1 MKPSAVG
8 IKSGNHKSLEHL
20 FYMVIE
26 SDQKLKVLLERI
38 IWPANGITD
47 P

>member
-1 MKPSAVG
+1 MKSYAVG

-26 SDQKLKVLLERI
+26 SDQKLKALVGRI
-38 IWPANGITD
+38 ICPATDITD

>member
-1 MKPSAVG
+1 MKSYAVG

-26 SDQKLKVLLERI
+26 SDQKLKALVGRI
-38 IWPANGITD
+38 ICPANGSTN